1 MFCKH
6 IELKENIEK
15 YNFINI
21 IKNVLGNSE
30 EDSLSRASTSDS
42 IYVISDDSYFNQ
54 SLLSKLDFI
63 LQQNHAAKIF
73 FFNENQIYV

>member
-15 YNFINI
+15 YNFNNI
-21 IKNVLGNSE
+21 IKNVLGNFE

-63 LQQNHAAKIF
+63 LKQNHAA
-73 FFNENQIYV
+73 NYV